1 MSTAR
6 SEILDRI
13 RDATGG
19 TTQAREAEYAAIP
32 RDYVRVGSLDT
43 AAKLELLVD
52 RLHDYGATVFHAR
65 AGEVASAVSTALK
78 ARAKTSLLIPRDLP
92 RVWLPDEFH
101 FFREGPNYLEVDASE
116 GVLTDCALA
125 IASTGSIVL
134 RHSAGEARRAL
145 SLIPDYHLCVV
156 FAAQVVETVPEGIHQ
171 MKAFANIPITTIA
184 GPSATADIE
193 MIRVKGVHGPRILD
207 VILVDTTSPPYL
219 ESVGHEENAAG

>member
-1 MSTAR
+1 VSTAR
-6 SEILDRI
+6 ADILERI

-19 TTQAREAEYAAIP
+19 SAAGREAEYAGIP
-32 RDYVRVGSLDT
+32 RNYVRQGSLDV
-43 AAKLELLVD
+43 AEKLDLLVD

-65 AGEVASAVSTALK
+65 EGEVAVAVGSALRSRGK
-78 ARAKTSLLIPRDLP
+78 ASLLIPRDLP
-92 RVWLPDEFH
+92 RAWLPDNFH
-101 FFREGPNYLEVDASE
+101 FFREGASYQEVDASE

-156 FAAQVVETVPEGIHQ
+156 FASQVVETVPEGIQQ
-171 MKAFANIPITTIA
+171 MKAFSTIPITTIA

-193 MIRVKGVHGPRILD
+193 MIRVKGVHGPRTLD
-207 VILVDTTSPPYL
+207 VVLV
-219 ESVGHEENAAG
+219 G